1 MGDILRDIIKMIG
14 LISLICFSFFY
25 TETIM
30 DVVNEQ
36 DEIMIKINEEKD
48 KYKKEPTNAIITKD
62 TITPGLNGYEVDVE
76 KSYKDMKQVGIFKEM
91 LLSYKQIKV
100 ENSLSN
106 IYDKYIVKGNNIKK
120 NVALIFTIKNKNDL
134 NQILSIKDVYL
145 NIFIDYKLLAD
156 NLNHLKKDNYF
167 IYTYGDNSNYTTDNL
182 VYANNLI
189 NNNFNNKS
197 LYCLTDKKNKNTL
210 NTCKNKKMHTI
221 YPTIITNNHAYNNI
235 KNNITNGSLILLE
248 PNTKT
253 LNEFSQIINFIVSK
267 GYKIVSLDQILSE
280 IY

>member
-156 NLNHLKKDNYF
+156 NLNDLKKDNYF

-182 VYANNLI
+182 VYDKKLI

-197 LYCLTDKKNKNTL
+197 LYYLNNKKNKNTL

>member
-120 NVALIFTIKNKNDL
+120 
-134 NQILSIKDVYL
+134 
-145 NIFIDYKLLAD
+145 
-156 NLNHLKKDNYF
+156 
-167 IYTYGDNSNYTTDNL
+167 
-182 VYANNLI
+182 
-189 NNNFNNKS
+189 
-197 LYCLTDKKNKNTL
+197 
-210 NTCKNKKMHTI
+210 M
-221 YPTIITNNHAYNNI
+221 
-235 KNNITNGSLILLE
+235 
-248 PNTKT
+248 
-253 LNEFSQIINFIVSK
+253 
-267 GYKIVSLDQILSE
+267 
-280 IY
+280 